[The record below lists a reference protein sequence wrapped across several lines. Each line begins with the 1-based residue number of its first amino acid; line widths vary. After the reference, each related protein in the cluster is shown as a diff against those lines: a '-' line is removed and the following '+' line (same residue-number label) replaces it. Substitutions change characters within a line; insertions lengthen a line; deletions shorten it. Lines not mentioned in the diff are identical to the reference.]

1 MAVRWS
7 RIHAELGFTPAELT
21 FDMVIR
27 AVGQGVAETEDL
39 DWKQALPV
47 ADVDRKLKEFAKDVA
62 AMANTGGGLI
72 VYGVREEQQRAAE
85 ITPVSLAERERERMR
100 ALVARHVRPLIG
112 GLEIVPLREGDEE
125 SGVLVVSVPAS
136 PDAPHVV
143 GERNEMGI
151 PFRHG
156 PHTEWMSEHQF
167 ERAYQDRFARRAG
180 EAEALAGLVED
191 IKPQLDPDKDAW
203 LVVAARPLSPLPA
216 LTGRPDPGH
225 VEEVLT
231 DALKVGNHVY
241 PQSVERVAVLREVGR
256 SAVLNPRPGLRR
268 WVAQSNTHTSPG
280 APSDFIHIEL
290 HHDGSSALA
299 VATTPWTARTTFD
312 NVCPVPTRMVQSAL
326 AEAVALTT
334 THARRRGHSGQLL
347 VQVDLLQGS
356 GHPLA
361 AVDNHLGNGFY
372 VETMQ
377 IVPGT
382 RTLFRITPV
391 RTEVAADA
399 EPEVLRTAVRQLSED
414 LLHQFGVQEIAI
426 PE

>member
-1 MAVRWS
+1 MRWS

-21 FDMVIR
+21 FDMIVN
-27 AVGQGVAETEDL
+27 AVEQRMAETEDL

-72 VYGVREEQQRAAE
+72 VYGVREELQCAAE

-112 GLEIVPLREGDEE
+112 GIEILPLREGDEE
-125 SGVLVVSVPAS
+125 TGVLAVSVPAS

-156 PHTEWMSEHQF
+156 PHTEWMSEHQL

-180 EAEALAGLVED
+180 EAEALAGLIED
-191 IKPQLDPDKDAW
+191 MKPQLDTGKGAW
-203 LVVAARPLSPLPA
+203 LVVAARLLSPLPA
-216 LTGRPDPGH
+216 LAGRPDPGH
-225 VEEVLT
+225 VDEVLT
-231 DALKVGNHVY
+231 DALKVSNDVY
-241 PQSVERVAVLREVGR
+241 PQSAERVAVLREIGR

-268 WVAQSNTHTSPG
+268 WVARSNTHTSPG
-280 APSDFIHIEL
+280 MHSDFIHIEL
-290 HHDGSSALA
+290 HHDGSSVLA
-299 VATTPWTARTTFD
+299 IAATAWTSRTTFD
-312 NVCPVPTRMVQSAL
+312 KVCPVPTRMVQSAL

-347 VQVDLLQGS
+347 VQADLLQGLRY
-356 GHPLA
+356 PFA

-377 IVPGT
+377 IIPDT
-382 RTLFRITPV
+382 RTPLQITSV
-391 RTEVAADA
+391 QTEVAADA
-399 EPEVLRTAVRQLSED
+399 KPETLRTAARQLSED